1 MLSQVSWYVRKSVF
15 AIFILFAYVY
25 LSYFLALW
33 IHLCVIRAHFW
44 LRKKVVFLFHHPKNL
59 IKWQCILIVVNCE
72 LLSVLESFFTFGK
85 AEAKWILRLPC
96 LSAFCV
102 ALENCYKHELAALVL
117 LLKCSVDDSK
127 IGFRM
132 ILAILKFLKEQWSCC
147 CIFWCSQRSQ
157 LATLNVQKVLS
168 LKFHY
173 SNKRDF
179 DSSSFLPSLLFLM
192 MQRKIESIEL
202 LLHPILLLFPFY
214 TPFFKLLIRL

>member
-1 MLSQVSWYVRKSVF
+1 MSGNFHPSLFWQFSVSFPSLLSNPDGGGSSFQLIIEFLSFLSMLSQVSWYVRKSVF

-72 LLSVLESFFTFGK
+72 LLSVLESVFTIGK

-102 ALENCYKHELAALVL
+102 ALENCYKHELAALVSL
-117 LLKCSVDDSK
+117 LRCSVDDSK

-132 ILAILKFLKEQWSCC
+132 ILAILKFLEEQWSMAAAVSASFCC
-147 CIFWCSQRSQ
+147 
-157 LATLNVQKVLS
+157 TNGLNWLHWM
-168 LKFHY
+168 F
-173 SNKRDF
+173 KRYY
-179 DSSSFLPSLLFLM
+179 L
-192 MQRKIESIEL
+192 
-202 LLHPILLLFPFY
+202 
-214 TPFFKLLIRL
+214 